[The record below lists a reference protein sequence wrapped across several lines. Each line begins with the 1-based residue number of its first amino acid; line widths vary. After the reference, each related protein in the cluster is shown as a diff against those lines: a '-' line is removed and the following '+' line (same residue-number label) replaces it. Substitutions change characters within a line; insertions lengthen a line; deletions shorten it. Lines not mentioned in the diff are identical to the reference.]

1 MTDLTIWNN
10 DVKLAA
16 SVHGSSASEPVLFL
30 HGITNSRDTWLEA
43 ADALRDRYWVW
54 TLDFRGHGHSDRAPS
69 YELHD
74 YVSDVQAVLSAIGR
88 PAVLVGHSLGGCVAG
103 IVAQSG
109 QPNVRAAFLED
120 PPWYLGDRNE
130 WVRSVV
136 SRIFPV
142 IISAQSHFRN
152 IFPCWRMRLL

>member
-88 PAVLVGHSLGGCVAG
+88 PAIGLTKIWNSFQTMAIATKSSTVFST
-103 IVAQSG
+103 
-109 QPNVRAAFLED
+109 
-120 PPWYLGDRNE
+120 
-130 WVRSVV
+130 
-136 SRIFPV
+136 
-142 IISAQSHFRN
+142 
-152 IFPCWRMRLL
+152 